1 MSGGGLDVDVPEAAA
16 DILESAP
23 PAEEAVAPADV
34 EQAVAVLQRATDE
47 RRKVLVW
54 GGGTHQGMGGRVH
67 PDLILS
73 TAGLDRVL
81 AWEPEDL
88 TVVVEAG
95 RKVSDLEQML
105 AERGQTAALPEGP
118 DGATVGGVV
127 AAGVSGYR
135 RARYG
140 PTRDRVL
147 EVTLVTGDGRE
158 VRAGGR
164 VVKNVT
170 GYDLPRLA
178 TGSFGRLGLITSVC
192 LKLWPLPEAAFTV
205 AVDDPAAA
213 WSTLYRPVAVLQTEG
228 GSFAYVAGTRAEAE
242 AQAGRLG
249 DGWQEGLRWP
259 SPPDGEVVISLRV
272 PPASTGAAVGRLPA
286 GARFVAQ
293 HGVGEVTAAMPDGSG
308 IDVLS
313 DLRSWAAS
321 HGGALV
327 VVDAPEELYDTFDPW
342 GDPPPGMAIQRRL
355 SAQFDPY
362 AILNRGRLPGG
373 L

>member
-1 MSGGGLDVDVPEAAA
+1 MSGGFQVEVPRAAA
-16 DILESAP
+16 DIVAAAP
-23 PAEEAVAPADV
+23 PAEQVLAPVDI
-34 EQAVAVLQRATDE
+34 EQAMAVLERATDE
-47 RRKVLVW
+47 RTRVLVW

-67 PDLILS
+67 PDLVLS
-73 TAGLDRVL
+73 TAGLDRVI

-95 RKVSDLEQML
+95 MRVSDLEQML
-105 AERGQTAALPEGP
+105 AERGQTAALIEVSG
-118 DGATVGGVV
+118 GATVGGVV

-147 EVTLVTGDGRE
+147 EVTLVTGDGRP

-178 TGSFGRLGLITSVC
+178 TGSFGRMGLIVSVC
-192 LKLWPLPEAAFTV
+192 LKLWPLPEAAFTIPV
-205 AVDDPAAA
+205 EDPEAA
-213 WSTLYRPVAVLQTEG
+213 WAELYRPVAVLETHD

-242 AQAGRLG
+242 AQAGQVG
-249 DGWQEGLRWP
+249 DWREEGLRWP
-259 SPPDGEVVISLRV
+259 APPGGDLVVSVRV
-272 PPASTGAAVGRLPA
+272 PPASTGAAVRHLPD
-286 GARFVAQ
+286 GSRFVAQ
-293 HGVGEVTAAMPDGSG
+293 HGVGEVTVAMPEGSEAEALG
-308 IDVLS
+308 
-313 DLRSWAAS
+313 DLRAWAAAQ
-321 HGGALV
+321 GGALV
-327 VVDAPEELYDTFDPW
+327 VLDAPEQFYESFDPW

-362 AILNRGRLPGG
+362 AVLNRGRLPGG